1 LEQTREL
8 AQQLVDSH
16 THDPNFLPGSIERL
30 AAFLTNDSIFSS
42 PEDHTHGIEEVK
54 TEVALFS
61 TNSPYAEVRAVVDP
75 NDDSNTPVA
84 TIRAWI
90 IGLGFVILTA
100 FVSQLFSVR
109 QPTITLQPVVIQL
122 LSFPVGKAA
131 ARWLPDV
138 AITLGGVRH
147 SLNPGPFNKKEH
159 MLISIMASVGKT
171 LPSSRNIS
179 KIPCSSINNSGG

>member
-1 LEQTREL
+1 MSKNTEQESYPRLLGATVDEVLNAQEHAKTLSLEQTREL

-75 NDDSNTPVA
+75 TMTP
-84 TIRAWI
+84 
-90 IGLGFVILTA
+90 
-100 FVSQLFSVR
+100 
-109 QPTITLQPVVIQL
+109 
-122 LSFPVGKAA
+122 
-131 ARWLPDV
+131 
-138 AITLGGVRH
+138 
-147 SLNPGPFNKKEH
+147 
-159 MLISIMASVGKT
+159 
-171 LPSSRNIS
+171 
-179 KIPCSSINNSGG
+179 IP